1 MRKFLLFFWIYLFF
15 SIFLIAQNFTSVIQE
30 QNVIISSNSSFNFGG
45 AGIGF
50 FDFNN
55 DGWDDLTFVMENDS
69 QIFYLNDNGQFQKV
83 PSFIFSQGET
93 KQVLWVDYD
102 NDGDN
107 DLFVSMLNGP
117 IKLFQNDGSF
127 NFTDVSFQAGLS
139 PVNAANY
146 GANFGD
152 YDKDGFLDF
161 YICRYVGSGDPSDIT
176 LVNNLYRNNGDGTF
190 TNVTFQAGVADG
202 IAPSF
207 QAVWIDYDKDS
218 WPDLYVINDR
228 NSWGNTMY
236 RNNGDGTFADVTNQ
250 TNTELF
256 GQDPMTATVGDFDND
271 GDLDIYMTNTALF
284 PGPGQKKGM
293 LLVNN
298 GDGTFNEK
306 AELYGVDIDQYSWGA
321 TWIDFDNDT
330 YQDLYVTTSR
340 FSPLE
345 PVVKNFFYVN
355 NQGQLFIDS
364 PDVFI
369 GDHVARSMSV
379 AKGDIN
385 NDGYADLVASN
396 VSPFRSFLWQNSGA
410 QNNYIKISL
419 QGTAGNAMAIGSWVY
434 VYAGGNRYT
443 HYTMCGENFVSQNS
457 QHHIFGLAQY
467 EMVDSVIVEYLSGI
481 KDKYFNLAT
490 NNHYTFIEGETLSAQ
505 IVVGNTNICEGNSV
519 TLDAGEYESYLWNT
533 GETDRFLNVT
543 ESGFYYVLVEHFSGN
558 TFFSDTI
565 EIIIHPLPNI
575 DADVQSISCFGLEDG
590 SVFLNIQSDA
600 TEFNVQ
606 WSNGTEGFGLE
617 NLSEGVYTFNYT
629 DEFGCMVQDSFSITE
644 PFEIN
649 VQYLITNQT
658 DTSLGSILLAVNGG
672 NPPYTIIINQDT
684 AQIENLNLTAGIYN
698 IVVSDA
704 FNCNANMLLEVMYEP
719 IIDDTLSNET
729 SQSVEFKVFPNP
741 FTDYVYVLN
750 NYKIDFKIKLMDIT
764 GAELMCWLNEEK
776 LNLSFLNNGV
786 YFLVVETQDKLFYE
800 KLLKVGN

>member
-1 MRKFLLFFWIYLFF
+1 LNNLLG
-15 SIFLIAQNFTSVIQE
+15 QTFTSVVQD
-30 QNVIISSNSSFNFGG
+30 QNVIVSSNTSFNFGG
-45 AGIGF
+45 AGVGF

-55 DGWDDLTFVMENDS
+55 DGWDDLTFLMENDS
-69 QIFYLNDNGQFQKV
+69 QVFYLNNNGQFHKL

-117 IKLFQNDGSF
+117 IKLFQNDGNF

-161 YICRYVGSGDPSDIT
+161 YICRYVGSGNPMDIT
-176 LVNNLYRNNGDGTF
+176 VVNNLYRNNGDGTF

-236 RNNGDGTFADVTNQ
+236 RNNGDGTFTDVTTQ

-293 LLVNN
+293 FLVNN
-298 GDGTFNEK
+298 GDGTFDEK
-306 AELYGVDIDQYSWGA
+306 AEQFGVDIDQYSWGA
-321 TWIDFDNDT
+321 TWIDFNNDT

-345 PVVKNFFYVN
+345 PIVKNFFYVN
-355 NQGQLFIDS
+355 SEAQVFIDS
-364 PDVFI
+364 PDVFM

-385 NDGYADLVASN
+385 NDGYADLVVSN
-396 VSPFRSFLWQNSGA
+396 VSPYRSFLWQNSGA
-410 QNNYIKISL
+410 QNNFIKITL
-419 QGTAGNAMAIGSWVY
+419 QGTSSNKMAIGSWIY
-434 VYAGGNRYT
+434 AYAGGNRYT
-443 HYTMCGENFVSQNS
+443 HYTLCGENFVSQNS
-457 QHHIFGLAQY
+457 QHHIFGLANF
-467 EMVDSVIVEYLSGI
+467 EMVDSVVVEYLSGI
-481 KDKYFNLAT
+481 TDTYYNLAV
-490 NNHYTFIEGETLSAQ
+490 NNHYTFIEGETLSSEIIATKT
-505 IVVGNTNICEGNSV
+505 IFCEGDSAI
-519 TLDAGEYESYLWNT
+519 LDAGDFESYLWNT
-533 GETDRFLNVT
+533 GSTNRFLTVY
-543 ESGFYYVLVEHFSGN
+543 ESGFYNVLVEHFSGN
-558 TFFSDTI
+558 TLLSNTVEVNVFSIPIIDTQVN
-565 EIIIHPLPNI
+565 P
-575 DADVQSISCFGLEDG
+575 ISCFGQEDG
-590 SVFLNIQSDA
+590 SVLLNIQTDA
-600 TEFNVQ
+600 LNFDVQ
-606 WSNGTEGFGLE
+606 WSNGADGSEIE
-617 NLSEGVYTFNYT
+617 NLSAGVYTFNYS
-629 DEFGCMVQDSFSITE
+629 DEYGCVFQDSISISE

-649 VQYLITNQT
+649 IQYQITNQT
-658 DTSLGSILLAVNGG
+658 DTSLGSLLLAVNGG
-672 NPPYTIIINQDT
+672 APPYIILINGDT
-684 AQIENLNLTAGIYN
+684 AQTENQDLIAGFYN
-698 IVVSDA
+698 VQIFDA
-704 FNCNANMLLEVMYEP
+704 FNCLNSILLEVL
-719 IIDDTLSNET
+719 IDSTSDDTLSIRNIRN
-729 SQSVEFKVFPNP
+729 SGFNVFPNP
-741 FTDYVYVLN
+741 FKDEVYIV
-750 NYKIDFKIKLMDIT
+750 NYNKKDFKLKLLDAT
-764 GAELMCWLNEEK
+764 GMQLLKWNNEEII
-776 LNLSFLNNGV
+776 NLSFLNNGV
-786 YFLVVETQDKLFYE
+786 YFLVIKNSNGVFIE
-800 KLLKVGN
+800 KLVKSD